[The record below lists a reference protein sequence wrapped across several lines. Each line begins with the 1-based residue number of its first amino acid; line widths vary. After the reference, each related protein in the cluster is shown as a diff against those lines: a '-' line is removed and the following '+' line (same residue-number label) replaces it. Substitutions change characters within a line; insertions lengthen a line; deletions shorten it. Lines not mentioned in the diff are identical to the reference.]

1 MQPDQSAQTTYVSF
15 YSVTTAVVVG
25 LLVFGWVSLD
35 RPSTAAEV
43 ESGSVSSYNLQTM
56 ALHQPSRGVI
66 DAVGGP
72 SIDVVGEAAVVA
84 PEGPQSAGDDHSH
97 NLHAHQKQASIY
109 VVREGD
115 TLSEVAEMFGVS
127 VETIVWANNIEGGSI
142 SPEDVLIIL
151 PTSGVR
157 HEAEEGDTISSI
169 AERYDA
175 SAEDIREYNQLE
187 NDDDL
192 AVGAIID
199 VPGGEI
205 PEEAPAE
212 KPSQAN
218 VQVAAGSSV
227 QTTQNTSVAS
237 GYYAHPVPGSVVTQR
252 AHGYNAV
259 DFGASTGSSV
269 LASASGRVTKSIN
282 AGWNGGYGK
291 FIVVE
296 HDNGT
301 ETLYSH
307 LNNVIVSR
315 GQRVVKGQV
324 IGYLGSTGRST
335 GPHLH
340 FEIRGAHNPFADC
353 GLRTSCGS

>member
-1 MQPDQSAQTTYVSF
+1 MVGIFLFAWLAVDQTPSAAETNATSARSAQ
-15 YSVTTAVVVG
+15 
-25 LLVFGWVSLD
+25 
-35 RPSTAAEV
+35 
-43 ESGSVSSYNLQTM
+43 NLQTM
-56 ALHQPSRGVI
+56 ALHRPSRGAI

-72 SIDVVGEAAVVA
+72 SIEIVGEAAVVA
-84 PEGPQSAGDDHSH
+84 PQGPQSAGDDDH
-97 NLHAHQKQASIY
+97 NSLHAHQKQASIY

-127 VETIVWANNIEGGSI
+127 VETIVWANNIKGGSI
-142 SPEDVLIIL
+142 SPEDVLVIL
-151 PTSGVR
+151 PTSGIR

-169 AERYDA
+169 ADRYDA

-187 NDDDL
+187 NSDDI

-199 VPGGEI
+199 VPGGRM
-205 PEEAPAE
+205 PSQAAPDSSG
-212 KPSQAN
+212 SQAN
-218 VQVAAGSSV
+218 VQVAGSGAV
-227 QTTQNTSVAS
+227 TPTQTTSVSS

-291 FIVVE
+291 FIVIE

-340 FEIRGAHNPFADC
+340 FEIRGAHNPFTDC